1 MARQGR
7 FVLVFRSVVLVGAAF
22 LLVQC
27 DRERK
32 ADPAPIAPETVP
44 SVDIPVRP
52 LAPPPPL
59 KRADLITALAQA
71 ASVYAAGATV
81 SGTDPLVGRTFS
93 LKLPFGCG
101 GPAATG
107 QESGG
112 VAQWQWSDDQTSI
125 RLSMVP
131 ENWIASPLTAG
142 AVVVESGASPENAWE
157 AVEGFWIERPW
168 LAIEGCPAASLST
181 TITAPPTAQSV
192 GLVAVYPEGGS
203 RLGRRNGRAYQ
214 HTLRAEGDTPLT
226 PPTGGFAL
234 RLEGRVVGF
243 PNDRAGRC
251 VAFNPDQRPT
261 CVVAVQLDR
270 VAFETAATGET
281 LAEWRIN

>member
-1 MARQGR
+1 MSRQGR
-7 FVLVFRSVVLVGAAF
+7 LVLVFRSVALVGAAS

-27 DRERK
+27 DRDSAEV
-32 ADPAPIAPETVP
+32 PAAVAPETIP

-59 KRADLITALAQA
+59 NRADLITGLAQA
-71 ASVYAAGATV
+71 ASVYAAGSTV
-81 SGTDPLVGRTFS
+81 SGSDPLVGRTLS

-101 GPAATG
+101 GPATTG
-107 QESGG
+107 QANGG
-112 VAQWQWSDDQTSI
+112 AAQWQWGDDQTSI
-125 RLSMVP
+125 RLSMAP
-131 ENWIASPLTAG
+131 EDWIASPLTAG

-243 PNDRAGRC
+243 PNDRAARC